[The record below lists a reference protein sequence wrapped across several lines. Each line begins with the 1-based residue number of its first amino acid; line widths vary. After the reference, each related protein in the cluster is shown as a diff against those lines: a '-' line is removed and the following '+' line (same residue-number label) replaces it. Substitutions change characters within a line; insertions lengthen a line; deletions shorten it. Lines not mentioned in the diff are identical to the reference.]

1 MPDEIADDLYH
12 RLCAGDPVA
21 PSEFCERY
29 LPRLM
34 SDRRWVLPGIHD
46 EHMIEDAAIEAVL
59 SFIRHPDRYDPAQ
72 LEIMSYL
79 RMAARGDLIN
89 LLKKETRH
97 ADRRAPIDA
106 VELQPPARNDEHDA
120 PDLPGNVSQELLMR
134 RLREALP
141 DPRDHEAVR
150 LMLDGVRETGAY
162 TRVYGLGNLS
172 LEEQRRQVKRHKDRL
187 DKVMKRLG
195 KRFRGGG

>member
-34 SDRRWVLPGIHD
+34 SDRRWVLPGIRD
-46 EHMIEDAAIEAVL
+46 EHMIEEAAERAVL
-59 SFIRHPDRYDPAQ
+59 SFVQHPERYDPTRSK
-72 LEIMSYL
+72 IMSYL
-79 RMAARGDLIN
+79 RMAAKGDLIN
-89 LLKKETRH
+89 LINRESRH
-97 ADRRAPIDA
+97 ANRRAPIDA

-141 DPRDHEAVR
+141 DSRDQEAVR